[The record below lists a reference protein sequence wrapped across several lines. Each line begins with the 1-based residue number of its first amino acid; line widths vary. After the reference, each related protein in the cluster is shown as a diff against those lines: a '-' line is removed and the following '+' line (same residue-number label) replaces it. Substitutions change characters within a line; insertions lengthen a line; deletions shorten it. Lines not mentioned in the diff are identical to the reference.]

1 VTSDSVELRVN
12 GVAYQAP
19 LRAVDD
25 VLADFLRDEVGAVD
39 VKIGCREGACGACT
53 VLVDGRAQPSCL
65 TYLGRLEGAEIRTP
79 ADLAADDRG
88 RHITECLVRHRAM
101 QCGFCT
107 PGVLSAV
114 YALSAGNASSEGMAE
129 KLRGHLCRCTGYE
142 RILDAAGEALGT
154 VRVGAE
160 SSAI

>member
-1 VTSDSVELRVN
+1 MSDSVSLRVN

-25 VLADFLRDEVGAVD
+25 VLADFLRDEVGAID

-53 VLVDGRAQPSCL
+53 VLVDGRAKPSCL
-65 TYLGRLEGAEIRTP
+65 TYLGRIDGADIRTP

-88 RHITECLVRHRAM
+88 SHIADCLVRHRGM

-107 PGVLSAV
+107 PGVLCAV
-114 YALSAGNASSEGMAE
+114 YALTEADVGEGLAE
-129 KLRGHLCRCTGYE
+129 KMRGHLCRCTGYE
-142 RILDAAGEALGT
+142 RILAGATEALST
-154 VRVGAE
+154 SPAQAE
-160 SSAI
+160 QH

>member
-1 VTSDSVELRVN
+1 VTDYVSLRVN
-12 GVAYQAP
+12 GVDYEAP
-19 LRAVDD
+19 VRAVDD
-25 VLADFLRDEVGAVD
+25 VLADFLRDEIGAVD

-65 TYLGRLEGAEIRTP
+65 SYLGRLDGAQIRTP

-114 YALSAGNASSEGMAE
+114 YALGASDAPREGME
-129 KLRGHLCRCTGYE
+129 DRMRGHLCRCTGYE
-142 RILDAAGEALGT
+142 RILAAASEALSTLGAAG
-154 VRVGAE
+154 
-160 SSAI
+160 

>member
-1 VTSDSVELRVN
+1 MTDCVGLRVN
-12 GVAYQAP
+12 GVACEAR

-25 VLADFLRDEVGAVD
+25 VLVDFLRDEIGLVD

-65 TYLGRLEGAEIRTP
+65 TYLGRLDGAEIRTP

-114 YALSAGNASSEGMAE
+114 YALNEADVTDALPE
-129 KLRGHLCRCTGYE
+129 KMRGHLCRCTGYE
-142 RILDAAGEALGT
+142 RILTAATDALTTLPA
-154 VRVGAE
+154 
-160 SSAI
+160 S

>member
-1 VTSDSVELRVN
+1 MTDCVSLRVN
-12 GVAYQAP
+12 GVDYQAP

-65 TYLGRLEGAEIRTP
+65 SYLGRLEGASIRTP
-79 ADLAADDRG
+79 GDLAADDRG

-114 YALSAGNASSEGMAE
+114 YALSAADGCRDGLAD

-142 RILDAAGEALGT
+142 RILTAAEDAL
-154 VRVGAE
+154 
-160 SSAI
+160 SSLPEGPAS

>member
-1 VTSDSVELRVN
+1 MTEVVSLRVN
-12 GVAYQAP
+12 GVAYEAP
-19 LRAVDD
+19 LRAADD

-65 TYLGRLEGAEIRTP
+65 CYLGRLDGAEIRTP

-88 RHITECLVRHRAM
+88 RHIAECLVRHRAM

-107 PGVLSAV
+107 PGVLCAV
-114 YALSAGNASSEGMAE
+114 YALTDAAGLADQM
-129 KLRGHLCRCTGYE
+129 RGHLCRCTGYE
-142 RILDAAGEALGT
+142 RILSAAGEALST
-154 VRVGAE
+154 LPAE
-160 SSAI
+160 PVH